1 MEAATSLDSNA
12 NHSVTVSSNNNA
24 AESTADRDQR
34 PRARYGFGFKPPQ
47 AKHGRPGPRSRVTGP
62 TMPLPLPPSGGDGAA
77 ADDGERLPVNGETA
91 GHVANGVGDGRAS
104 APPRGPPAAGSKKR
118 PKDAADA
125 HRQTTA
131 GRTNKQSAL
140 RRPGQRA
147 SATGS
152 SQQPP
157 QQRVRRVT
165 PSTSDHSTQLLNGK
179 ASAPANGRGRSSTDK
194 SVKLLVN
201 YRSTNDRHA
210 PLHSAYGN
218 RDFFGPSSSSSM
230 SNATSARGT
239 ADASAG
245 CPLAAPRTGNDDVK
259 QPVHSSPSRLVCSRP
274 QRTFV
279 PSSSS
284 SSSSPS
290 TYCSTHAE
298 QSIYQYQLFAVGSG
312 CSVMP
317 NSSLFCVFTDV

>member
-1 MEAATSLDSNA
+1 METTTSLDSNA

-34 PRARYGFGFKPPQ
+34 PRARCGFGFKPPQ
-47 AKHGRPGPRSRVTGP
+47 AKHGRPGPVSRVTGP
-62 TMPLPLPPSGGDGAA
+62 TMPLPPSGGDGVVAE
-77 ADDGERLPVNGETA
+77 DGEKLPVNGET
-91 GHVANGVGDGRAS
+91 GHVANGVGDRHSS

-118 PKDAADA
+118 PKDAADVR
-125 HRQTTA
+125 RQTTA

-147 SATGS
+147 GASGS

-165 PSTSDHSTQLLNGK
+165 PSTSDHSTQMLNGAHGK
-179 ASAPANGRGRSSTDK
+179 VSAPANGHRRSSTDK

-218 RDFFGPSSSSSM
+218 RDFFGPSSASST
-230 SNATSARGT
+230 SNATSTRGT

-245 CPLAAPRTGNDDVK
+245 CPLAAPRTGKDDGK
-259 QPVHSSPSRLVCSRP
+259 QPAHSSPSRLVCFHP
-274 QRTFV
+274 QRTSV
-279 PSSSS
+279 LPLL
-284 SSSSPS
+284 
-290 TYCSTHAE
+290 HL
-298 QSIYQYQLFAVGSG
+298 QLTAAHI
-312 CSVMP
+312 
-317 NSSLFCVFTDV
+317 